1 MPILVSKN
9 SFSILRAYSKKS
21 HHPFKKYWKNYI
33 LDENVL
39 KKEVLKLN

>member
-21 HHPFKKYWKNYI
+21 HHPFKKY
-33 LDENVL
+33 L
-39 KKEVLKLN
+39 KKITFSMRMFSKRKF